1 MPVRTRLSLAVAL
14 LVTLLLA
21 LTAVA
26 VGCLWSLHLAG
37 AAVIAGLAGLGA
49 VAAVRFADG
58 VARELADESEGLVI
72 EPPPEPMPA
81 PIAAR
86 ELPAQAAMRAAA
98 IAHLP
103 PEYVAAVMKGAQA
116 RHAAFRA
123 QAGQKPGAVVH

>member
-26 VGCLWSLHLAG
+26 VGCLWSLQLPGVAVT
-37 AAVIAGLAGLGA
+37 AAVAGTGA
-49 VAAVRFADG
+49 VAAVLFAHA
-58 VARELADESEGLVI
+58 VARELPDEAEGLVI
-72 EPPPEPMPA
+72 ESPQPVLPRPA
-81 PIAAR
+81 PAPLSLRDA
-86 ELPAQAAMRAAA
+86 P

-103 PEYVAAVMKGAQA
+103 PEYLAAVKKGVQA

-123 QAGQKPGAVVH
+123 EAANQRAAAR